1 MSLNQ
6 VYLNLQKQ
14 HQPSV
19 FIMTNIDKRIMTLW
33 VGFLNSKVTRQ
44 HTAHLLNSCA
54 DPGHVGSNVHV
65 DVKHIFLCNISLR
78 RRCTMT
84 WEMFTFPHWN
94 APAELTRP
102 TKVPSSVVK
111 APPLSPCRVLMK
123 LGNFLIGDHFS
134 QYKWVIYTKTSVFV
148 LSFWQIT
155 SFVATRAELIKANSI
170 ENTWQVPFPLPPAQ
184 TVFASKTSPF
194 SSTFFLQALLVAIGT
209 WCGSTWVN
217 RVFD

>member
-111 APPLSPCRVLMK
+111 APPLSPWRVLMK
-123 LGNFLIGDHFS
+123 LVLLEYLFLRLKAKIISNGRHLHQCLFIFS
-134 QYKWVIYTKTSVFV
+134 FCCWCNMKNPEAVIHS
-148 LSFWQIT
+148 
-155 SFVATRAELIKANSI
+155 
-170 ENTWQVPFPLPPAQ
+170 
-184 TVFASKTSPF
+184 
-194 SSTFFLQALLVAIGT
+194 AL
-209 WCGSTWVN
+209 
-217 RVFD
+217 